1 MRRHVVLSVAL
12 AGMTFGSCVDDAEPT
27 ANALGRARSAVIGGE
42 PDAGDPAV
50 VLLAAW
56 SPDLATL
63 DLCTATLIGPD
74 VLLTAAHC
82 VDEAS
87 HPGGSFGVFFGP
99 DANAYPSASTLIPKL
114 ADIAEIHVHPD
125 YDPEPPFSADIAV
138 VILAEPRPT
147 KPLPVLWSPLS
158 SDLVGAPARIVGYG
172 QTLYEEPN
180 ASKHEAL
187 TVLAAIDEGDTIT
200 VGDVDHKTCIGDSG
214 GPALVFVDG
223 VETVIGVNSY
233 TDLAGCLEP
242 AHYRRTDLYTGFLGQ
257 FVPAPEPGVGGAGG
271 EGGVSPGNEGGGG
284 STATGDEEPKPEA
297 AEDGCRVGSSG
308 ADEGDRRSLP
318 LGLGVGLGLVLA
330 RRRARRTSR

>member
-1 MRRHVVLSVAL
+1 MRRAVAL
-12 AGMTFGSCVDDAEPT
+12 SLALATPFGCVEAPPEP
-27 ANALGRARSAVIGGE
+27 LGASRSAVIGGE
-42 PDAGDPAV
+42 PNAGDPAV

-114 ADIAEIHVHPD
+114 SAVAEIHVHPD
-125 YDPEPPFSADIAV
+125 YDPDPPFFADLAV
-138 VILAEPRPT
+138 VILAEPRST
-147 KPLPVLWSPLS
+147 EPLPVLWAPLS
-158 SDLVGAPARIVGYG
+158 PQLVGAPARIVGYG
-172 QTLYEEPN
+172 QTLYQAPN
-180 ASKHEAL
+180 AKKHDAL

-242 AHYRRTDLYTGFLGQ
+242 AHYRRTDLYTDFLAQ
-257 FVPAPEPGVGGAGG
+257 FVPAPEPGVGGAGS
-271 EGGVSPGNEGGGG
+271 GGSMADVGGGGG
-284 STATGDEEPKPEA
+284 SAAVGDDGDPDQ
-297 AEDGCRVGSSG
+297 AEDGCRVAGGSEDG
-308 ADEGDRRSLP
+308 APKLC
-318 LGLGVGLGLVLA
+318 LALGVWALL
-330 RRRARRTSR
+330 RRRGRSPDR